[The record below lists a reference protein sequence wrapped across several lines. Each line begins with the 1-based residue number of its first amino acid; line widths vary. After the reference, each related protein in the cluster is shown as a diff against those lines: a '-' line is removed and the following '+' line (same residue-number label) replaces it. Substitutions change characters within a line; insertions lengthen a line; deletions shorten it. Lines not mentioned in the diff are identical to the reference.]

1 MRRFLCLLSLT
12 VTSLLAAGCQQDF
25 DAQYAETERKVKAA
39 EAKIDAEM
47 ENGLLKISLP
57 LTKEAKPKAIK
68 IK

>member
-39 EAKIDAEM
+39 EAQIDAEM
-47 ENGLLKISLP
+47 A
-57 LTKEAKPKAIK
+57 KEAKREPIENGNLD
-68 IK
+68 

>member
-1 MRRFLCLLSLT
+1 MRRLLCLLSLT

-47 ENGLLKISLP
+47 A
-57 LTKEAKPKAIK
+57 KEAKREPIENGNLD
-68 IK
+68 

>member
-47 ENGLLKISLP
+47 A
-57 LTKEAKPKAIK
+57 KEAKCEPIENGNLD
-68 IK
+68 